1 MSVADFLDSN
11 VFVYLFD
18 DRDAGKRQR
27 AEALVR
33 TGLETGT
40 ACISY
45 QVVQEVVNVLQGTLG
60 MRPEEARAV
69 LDRVLVP
76 LWRVNPTADF
86 YRRGLELRTRYGVS
100 FYDSLIVAAALDEGC
115 TTLYSED
122 LQHAQR
128 IQGLTIRNPFL
139 EG

>member
-18 DRDAGKRQR
+18 DGDAGKRRR

-33 TGLETGT
+33 TGLADGT

-45 QVVQEVVNVLQGTLG
+45 QVVQEVMNVMQRKLG
-60 MRPEEARAV
+60 VTPEETRAF

-76 LWRVNPTADF
+76 LWRVNPSADF
-86 YRRGLELRTRYGVS
+86 YRRGLELRARYGFG
-100 FYDSLIVAAALDEGC
+100 FYDGLIVAAALDEGC
-115 TTLYSED
+115 TVLYSED
-122 LQHAQR
+122 LHHGQR
-128 IQGLTIRNPFL
+128 IGGLTIQNPFSN
-139 EG
+139 G